1 MHLATMIRAGCLAAC
16 AAVASGLAMQRRS
29 AHSVFFLGSS
39 VDRYAVADF
48 CETDGKKFY
57 RLSCVNEERD
67 LAVGYAAHPG
77 VGIHGDFQP
86 PFWNHTYPIVEH
98 SDVSSSQ
105 ELRKAIMGIMNMKG
119 EEFPDMIVVESSLW
133 DLFTWASWGVKNV
146 TKERLHQWGRRDLKH
161 LMARVSETF
170 PQSRIVFRNAPRVHH
185 SVFLEVIL
193 KDEFHKSTT
202 VSYPDVAVVSV
213 KAMDWMK
220 HEVDKEM
227 QNGKLYGLYEV
238 VDYYK
243 IMNELIEERGFVPSL
258 WMKDGTHPSMVA
270 SRRYMNA
277 ILQLMQLPTV
287 SQEDSGRREKTIFD
301 DDSDDSVLFP

>member
-48 CETDGKKFY
+48 CGTDGKKFY
-57 RLSCVNEERD
+57 RLNCVNEERD
-67 LAVGYAAHPG
+67 LAVGFRAHPG
-77 VGIHGDFQP
+77 VGMNGDFQP

-105 ELRKAIMGIMNMKG
+105 ELRKGIMGIMNMKG

-146 TKERLHQWGRRDLKH
+146 TKERLQQWGRRDLKH
-161 LMARVSETF
+161 FMARVSETF
-170 PQSRIVFRNAPRVHH
+170 PQSRIVFRTAPRVHH
-185 SVFLEVIL
+185 TLFLKVIL
-193 KDEFHKSTT
+193 KDGFKSTT
-202 VSYPDVAVVSV
+202 VDYPDIAVVSV
-213 KAMDWMK
+213 KTIDWMK
-220 HEVDKEM
+220 HEVDKHM

-238 VDYYK
+238 VDYYR
-243 IMNELIEERGFVPSL
+243 IMNELIEERGFDPSL
-258 WMKDGTHPSMVA
+258 WMKDGVHPSRVA
-270 SRRYMNA
+270 SRPYMNE
-277 ILQLMQLPTV
+277 ILQLMQVATV
-287 SQEDSGRREKTIFD
+287 SHKDWGRRVETPFD
-301 DDSDDSVLFP
+301 DVSDDGALFP